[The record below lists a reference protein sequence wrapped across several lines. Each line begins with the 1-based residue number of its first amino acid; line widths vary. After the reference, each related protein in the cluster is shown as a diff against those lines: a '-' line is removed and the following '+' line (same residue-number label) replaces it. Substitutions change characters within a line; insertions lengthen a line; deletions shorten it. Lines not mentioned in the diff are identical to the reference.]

1 MEDGREG
8 CLEDFQGLVQAGCV
22 AVNQEEGTERALKG
36 KGDKDLPSL
45 RHLWDSQAE
54 MARSRAWTTE
64 QLRHKLQRCSLPG
77 PYTCSVVTCRT

>member
-8 CLEDFQGLVQAGCV
+8 CLEDLQGLVQAGCV
-22 AVNQEEGTERALKG
+22 SVNQEEGTERALKG
-36 KGDKDLPSL
+36 KGDEDLPSV
-45 RHLWDSQAE
+45 RYLWDSQAE

-64 QLRHKLQRCSLPG
+64 QLRHKLQRCSLQG